1 VTRDPFDPGYC
12 TYGAARIRERT
23 AQLAAEIE
31 GVRKAEDIEAVHRMR
46 VASRR
51 IRAALPLFS
60 CCVPKKK
67 YDLWT
72 REIRKITRALGAARD
87 KDVQIEFLKT
97 YRKRFVR
104 RKDGSLAGAT
114 SPLFHTPENALPDQ
128 IGQGAAAGPAS
139 FFPPRSEYGV
149 DCLLLRYR
157 QVRRDLQDPVRKEL
171 IRLARNRTL
180 GQMEDHFRNIEMS
193 AGAPGSSAHP
203 LTGYRMASRHIVALT
218 EELRECSQSLAYPD
232 RKEDHHR
239 MRIVAK
245 RLRYT
250 MELYGDLYKGGLRPE
265 IRKLRK
271 LQDFLGEIHDCD
283 VWTESLPRFL
293 EEEEERARAYFGS
306 GQFIRLIEPGITR
319 LLRNREN
326 QRNRLFVKL
335 GISWKKLEE
344 TGFWDRLPAMAQQA
358 LLDAERQGAAATDQP
373 ASSALPADLAEQA
386 RSVQARY
393 PFGGEH
399 SREVADLALWLFDNL
414 RPLHGL
420 GEESRT
426 LLECAALLH
435 DIGWV
440 TGGKGHHRT
449 SARMILAEPA
459 LSLGNRERLLVALI
473 ARGHRGRFSG
483 SGIPGRSLP
492 PQDLAEARALAA
504 ILRIADGLSVTRQ
517 RIVRPVRCDIG
528 DGSVTLVISAP
539 KDPALEIAAALRKA
553 DLFRASFSRSL
564 QIVREAPS
572 G

>member
-1 VTRDPFDPGYC
+1 MTRDSFDPGYC
-12 TYGAARIRERT
+12 AYGAARIRGRVK
-23 AQLAAEIE
+23 QLAAEIE

-67 YDLWT
+67 YDRWT
-72 REIRKITRALGAARD
+72 REIRNVTRALGAARD
-87 KDVQIEFLKT
+87 KDVQIEFLKK
-97 YRKRFVR
+97 YRKRFSR
-104 RKDGSLAGAT
+104 RKEGAL
-114 SPLFHTPENALPDQ
+114 SGGNPPLFHTPENSPSDQ
-128 IGQGAAAGPAS
+128 PESGAAACPAS
-139 FFPPRSEYGV
+139 FFPPRSEYGI

-157 QVRRDLQDPVRKEL
+157 QMRRELQGQVLRDLS
-171 IRLARNRTL
+171 RLAKDRTP

-193 AGAPGSSAHP
+193 AGFSGDSGRP
-203 LTGYRMASRHIVALT
+203 LTGYRMAARHIGALT
-218 EELRECSQSLAYPD
+218 EELRVCSQSLAYPD

-250 MELYGDLYKGGLRPE
+250 MELYGDLYKGGLRSE

-293 EEEEERARAYFGS
+293 EEERERAEAYFGS

-319 LLRNREN
+319 LIRNREN

-335 GISWKKLEE
+335 GITWQELEE
-344 TGFWDRLPAMAQQA
+344 SGFWDRLPAMAQQA
-358 LLDAERQGAAATDQP
+358 LLDEEGQDIAAPDRP
-373 ASSALPADLAEQA
+373 VSPALPADLADQA
-386 RSVQARY
+386 RSVHARY

-420 GEESRT
+420 GEESRK

-449 SARMILAEPA
+449 SARIILAEPA
-459 LSLGNRERLLVALI
+459 LSLGSRERSLVALI
-473 ARGHRGRFSG
+473 ARSHRGRFPE
-483 SGIPGRSLP
+483 SGIPGRALP
-492 PQDLAEARALAA
+492 PQDRAEARALAA
-504 ILRIADGLSVTRQ
+504 ILRIADGLSVTRDGF
-517 RIVRPVRCDIG
+517 VKPLRCDIEN
-528 DGSVTLVISAP
+528 GSVTLVISAP

-553 DLFRASFSRSL
+553 DLFRAAFSRSL
-564 QIVREAPS
+564 HIVREAPS
-572 G
+572 R